1 MELITI
7 KEYCKRENITDAGAR
22 KRVSSKLVKSVIL
35 EEMLYIV
42 EENNEKQEHIK
53 TLKNRLRNANDRIK
67 LLTAEKQT
75 VIDQKEHIR
84 KLEEKIEK
92 LETLSKEKIEKLEAK
107 IETITEKKEELYEK
121 VIGHFSMLQIPQK

>member
-1 MELITI
+1 MKGFKMELISI
-7 KEYCKRENITDAGAR
+7 KDYCKRENITDAGAR

-35 EEMLYIV
+35 DEMLYIV

-67 LLTAEKQT
+67 LLTAEKT
-75 VIDQKEHIR
+75 AVIDQKEHIR
-84 KLEEKIEK
+84 KLE
-92 LETLSKEKIEKLEAK
+92 EKIEKLEAK

-121 VIGHFSMLQIPQK
+121 VIGHFSMLQLPKQ

>member
-1 MELITI
+1 MELITV

-42 EENNEKQEHIK
+42 EKNDEKKEQIK
-53 TLKNRLRNANDRIK
+53 SLKNRLRNATDRIK

-75 VIDQKEHIR
+75 IIDQREHIQ

-92 LETLSKEKIEKLEAK
+92 LEAKVEA
-107 IETITEKKEELYEK
+107 ITEKKEELYEK
-121 VIGHFSMLQIPQK
+121 VIGHFSMLQIPK